1 MLDVREITRSR
12 DMVPP
17 SSKGNKDPSTKK
29 IYKIKKKYSEL
40 PLRTSAIKKQESE
53 IEMTRGPIVDKV
65 DKEVLSVGGIF

>member
-1 MLDVREITRSR
+1 
-12 DMVPP
+12 MVPP

-29 IYKIKKKYSEL
+29 YIYNLKKRYSEL